1 MDIGAVAHLTAQC
14 SETFWKHLKKY
25 IYVLF
30 SIAYFYCQYNI
41 FSAAVIW
48 RFFLTFMHFRN
59 DFFQILENVSLC
71 CAVECATAS
80 ISIYDFSIII
90 SFVGSVRSVLCSGIK
105 RRRVQHFQC
114 SSHLTFF
121 LTLLLTTCLSPID
134 HVM

>member
-25 IYVLF
+25 IYLLF

-48 RFFLTFMHFRN
+48 RFFWHLCILEIICFKF
-59 DFFQILENVSLC
+59 LENVSLC

-134 HVM
+134 HVI